1 MAEQYITEQ
10 ILVGAAKVYVSATDS
25 TLTTHNPVLPA
36 GTAGSSLTTGASGLD
51 ASTSWTHVGFTTG
64 GVEFTYAPD
73 FGEVEVDQSLDA
85 AKMFKQ
91 RMTATV
97 ATTLAQASLD
107 NLLIAWGQ
115 AGSTLTAGGALTPA
129 PTDGETDREL
139 GISSGDLGD
148 EPVER
153 ALVFV
158 GKAPRTP
165 ARKRRERVY
174 FLRRALQV
182 ESTAHSLNRAEAT
195 GVPVSF
201 RLLPDMSYSYKQYG
215 YVRDR
220 VIG

>member
-1 MAEQYITEQ
+1 MAEQYVTEQ

-25 TLTTHNPVLPA
+25 TSATHNPVLPA
-36 GTAGSSLTTGASGLD
+36 GTAGQSLTTGAAGLD
-51 ASTSWTHVGFTTG
+51 ASASWTHVGFTTG

-73 FGEVEVDQSLDA
+73 YGEVEVDQSLDA

-115 AGSTLTAGGALTPA
+115 AGSTLSPTA
-129 PTDGETDREL
+129 DGEVDREL

-182 ESTAHSLNRAEAT
+182 ESSAHSLNRAEAST
-195 GVPVSF
+195 IPVSF

-215 YVRDR
+215 YIRDR

>member
-1 MAEQYITEQ
+1 MAEQYVTEQ
-10 ILVGAAKVYVSATDS
+10 ILVGAAKVYVSVADS
-25 TLTTHNPVLPA
+25 TATVFNPVLPA
-36 GTAGSSLTTGASGLD
+36 GTAGTSLTAALD
-51 ASTSWTHVGFTTG
+51 ADATWRHVGFTTG

-91 RMTATV
+91 RMSATA

-107 NLLIAWGQ
+107 NLLLAWGQ
-115 AGSTLTAGGALTPA
+115 SGATLSPA
-129 PTDGETDREL
+129 ADGEVDREI
-139 GISSGDLGD
+139 GISAGDLGD

-195 GVPVSF
+195 GIPVSF